1 MEGSPVYHPLIEH
14 LAGVLKAYVA
24 VAERTLPSPAHLFRR
39 FAGPAVISTAAA
51 LFAAALSVVLRRALR
66 PQLPRM
72 SDAWMRSHDLEFD
85 RYDPWREY

>member
-1 MEGSPVYHPLIEH
+1 M
-14 LAGVLKAYVA
+14 LKANVA

-39 FAGPAVISTAAA
+39 LAGPAVISTAAA
-51 LFAAALSVVLRRALR
+51 LVAASLSIVLRRALR

-72 SDAWMRSHDLEFD
+72 SDSWMRSHDLEFD

>member
-1 MEGSPVYHPLIEH
+1 
-14 LAGVLKAYVA
+14 LAGVLNANVA

-39 FAGPAVISTAAA
+39 LAGPAVISTAAA
-51 LFAAALSVVLRRALR
+51 LIATSLCVVLRRALR

-72 SDAWMRSHDLEFD
+72 SDAWMRSHDHEFN